1 MSVGKKHNHN
11 KNNEKDNAKSDLTS
25 CKHFFKIFNKFTHLI
40 HKLVFCIQIKIIVM
54 QKQLN
59 AVKEFHTAFGLGVS
73 HEMKAN
79 LGEQKNMLRFNL
91 MKEENEEYLEA
102 VQNNDIIEIADAL
115 GDMLYILCGTIL
127 EHGLQHKIEEVFD
140 EIQRSNMSKLG
151 EDGKPIYRE
160 DGKVMK
166 GPNYFK
172 PCFEEILR

>member
-1 MSVGKKHNHN
+1 
-11 KNNEKDNAKSDLTS
+11 
-25 CKHFFKIFNKFTHLI
+25 
-40 HKLVFCIQIKIIVM
+40 M
-54 QKQLN
+54 QKQLK
-59 AVKEFHTAFGLGVS
+59 AVRIFHETYGLGVS
-73 HEMKAN
+73 EEMKAD
-79 LGEQKNMLRFNL
+79 LGTLKNELRFNL

-102 VQNNDIIEIADAL
+102 VQNNDIVEIADAL

-172 PCFEEILR
+172 PNFEKILK

>member
-1 MSVGKKHNHN
+1 
-11 KNNEKDNAKSDLTS
+11 
-25 CKHFFKIFNKFTHLI
+25 
-40 HKLVFCIQIKIIVM
+40 M
-54 QKQLN
+54 QKQLK
-59 AVKEFHTAFGLGVS
+59 AVRIFHETYGLGVS
-73 HEMKAN
+73 EEMKAD
-79 LGEQKNMLRFNL
+79 LGTLKNELRFNL

-102 VQNNDIIEIADAL
+102 VQNNDIVEIADAL

-160 DGKVMK
+160 DGKVKK

-172 PCFEEILR
+172 PNFSDILK

>member
-1 MSVGKKHNHN
+1 
-11 KNNEKDNAKSDLTS
+11 
-25 CKHFFKIFNKFTHLI
+25 
-40 HKLVFCIQIKIIVM
+40 M
-54 QKQLN
+54 QKQLK
-59 AVKEFHTAFGLGVS
+59 AVKLFHETYGLGVS
-73 HEMKAN
+73 EEMKADLGN
-79 LGEQKNMLRFNL
+79 LKNELRFNL

-102 VQNNDIIEIADAL
+102 VQNNDLVEVADAL

-172 PCFEEILR
+172 PNFEHILK